1 MAHAHD
7 KAGYIAATE
16 LAWEKDRN
24 RARIRGESIYRSTA
38 DYATNAWTSRS
49 SCPSTTPGPRSKLGA
64 STTMHTDP
72 TARSATWHRVSSP
85 RSVRETGRQKWQLS

>member
-24 RARIRGESIYRSTA
+24 RARIRGESIYHSTTVDRVDVSSA
-38 DYATNAWTSRS
+38 SRS
-49 SCPSTTPGPRSKLGA
+49 RQTFARTRDERTKSAPS
-64 STTMHTDP
+64 
-72 TARSATWHRVSSP
+72 V
-85 RSVRETGRQKWQLS
+85 